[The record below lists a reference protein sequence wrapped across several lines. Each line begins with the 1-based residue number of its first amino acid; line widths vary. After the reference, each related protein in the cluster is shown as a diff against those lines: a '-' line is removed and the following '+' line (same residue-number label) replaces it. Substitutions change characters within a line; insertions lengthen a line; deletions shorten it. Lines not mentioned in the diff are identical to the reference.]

1 MNTQPKQPWRRIL
14 AFLSFTEDVIIN
26 GQVVPGWLATHT
38 EDSKFN
44 YALKRV
50 SERAMKIN
58 GEVQLKTEDVE
69 IDHQATGEHGV
80 LLYNPDGSR
89 AYTAEGVKALRAAK
103 AALSD
108 LEFEIE
114 PHYCSDLPEL
124 PDNVRELLAGFV
136 VEPAKLEA
144 VANADTMAA

>member
-1 MNTQPKQPWRRIL
+1 MTNDQPKQPWPRIL
-14 AFLSFTEDVIIN
+14 AFLSFTEDIIID
-26 GQVVPGWLATHT
+26 GQKIPGWLATHK

-58 GEVQLKTEDVE
+58 EEMRLKTEDVE

-80 LLYNPDGSR
+80 LLYNPNGTR
-89 AYTAEGVKALRAAK
+89 AYTAEGVKALRAAN

-114 PHYCSDLPEL
+114 PHYCTEIPDDLP
-124 PDNVRELLAGFV
+124 DDVRELLTGFV
-136 VEPAKLEA
+136 IKPEVKMEA
-144 VANADTMAA
+144 VA

>member
-1 MNTQPKQPWRRIL
+1 MNKQIWRRIL
-14 AFLSFTEDVIIN
+14 AFLYFTQGISIDGKIVSI
-26 GQVVPGWLATHT
+26 GWLADHT

-50 SERAMKIN
+50 SDRALKCNEEMK
-58 GEVQLKTEDVE
+58 LKIEDAE

-89 AYTAEGVKALRAAK
+89 AYTAAGVKALREAK
-103 AALSD
+103 TALGE

-114 PHYCSDLPEL
+114 PHYCSELPDLPEGT
-124 PDNVRELLAGFV
+124 REILVGFV
-136 VEPAKLEA
+136 IKEEEARLEA
-144 VANADTMAA
+144 VA